1 MNRSYL
7 LGVLLAALSFNYVD
21 RLALGLVLQ
30 DIKTDLRLSDTEL
43 GLMTGIAFALFYSVA
58 GIPLARWA
66 DRGNRVTIIALTL
79 ALSMVMVAM
88 SSTARTFAQLLGWRI
103 GVAIGE
109 AGCIPAAQSLIADYF
124 TRAERPRAVSIY
136 MLGGSV
142 GVAMGYFVAGWLAE
156 LYGWR
161 AMFVLLSLPGL
172 AVASLAWLTLREPR
186 AATVTPPGTPQ
197 PSLRQVSS
205 ALWANE
211 TFRRLLFC
219 FAVITFF
226 GYGIA
231 KWQPAFFVRAYG
243 LKSGELGTWLAVIHG
258 VSGFL
263 GVYLGGEL
271 ASRFASQNERLQLAA
286 MGVLCA
292 GLGVLS
298 SFIYLVRDMH
308 AALALLGITAF
319 GGSMLYG
326 PLYATVQSLVPER
339 MRAVSIAIIYL
350 FSNLIGMG
358 LGPLAAGGL
367 SDALRGDAG
376 DDSLRYALVLLCPG
390 YFLGGWLLW
399 RASSSVMRDIA
410 AAAEQPR

>member
-1 MNRSYL
+1 MSRNYL
-7 LGVLLAALSFNYVD
+7 LVVLLAALSFNYVD

-30 DIKTDLRLSDTEL
+30 DIKADLDLSDTQL
-43 GLMTGIAFALFYSVA
+43 GLMTGIAFALFYSIA

-66 DRGNRVTIIALTL
+66 DRGNRVAIIALTL

-88 SSTARTFAQLLGWRI
+88 SSTARTFAQLLGLRI

-142 GVAMGYFVAGWLAE
+142 GVAMGYLAAGWLAE
-156 LYGWR
+156 IYGWR

-172 AVASLAWLTLREPR
+172 AVACLVRFTLKEPR
-186 AATVTPPGTPQ
+186 EAAAAKPGTPQ
-197 PSLRQVSS
+197 TSFPHVIS
-205 ALWANE
+205 ALWRNE

-231 KWQPAFFVRAYG
+231 KWQPAFFIRAYG
-243 LKSGELGTWLAVIHG
+243 LKTGELGTWLAVIHG
-258 VSGFL
+258 VAGFL

-286 MGVLCA
+286 MGLLCA
-292 GLGVLS
+292 ALGVLS
-298 SFIYLVRDMH
+298 SFIYLMRDMH
-308 AALALLGITAF
+308 VALAILGITAF

-367 SDALRGDAG
+367 SDAFRAGAG

-399 RASSSVMRDIA
+399 RASRSVLRDIA
-410 AAAEQPR
+410 AAGERA